1 MTTII
6 TAPSSTALNSKIEKM
21 IEEGWK
27 PIGGHTAIVV
37 HSQNRYRG
45 TQHMDTLHEC
55 EYSITMI
62 KETANDTI
70 SVGVYSY
77 DDEVTGMKIYDE
89 EEMRNEFE
97 TKLAELIN

>member
-37 HSQNRYRG
+37 HSQNRYSG
-45 TQHMDTLHEC
+45 MQHMDTIHET
-55 EYSITMI
+55 EYSITMT
-62 KETANDTI
+62 KELLATDQLGTANQQRA
-70 SVGVYSY
+70 YY
-77 DDEVTGMKIYDE
+77 W
-89 EEMRNEFE
+89 RQP
-97 TKLAELIN
+97 